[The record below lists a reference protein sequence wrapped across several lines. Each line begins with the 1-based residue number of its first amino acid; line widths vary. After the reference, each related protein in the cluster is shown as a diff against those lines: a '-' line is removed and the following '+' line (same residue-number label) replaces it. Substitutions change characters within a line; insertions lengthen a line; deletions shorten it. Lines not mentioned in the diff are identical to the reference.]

1 MLLES
6 TGTTRIL
13 GVRTKIALLALIAA
27 TLFTAARCTA
37 DPQTARPHV
46 LVIYTDDQGYG
57 DVSALNPDSKIK
69 TPNLDRLVR
78 EGMAFTDAHS
88 PDTVCTPSRYGLLT
102 GRYAWR
108 TRLKKGVMGAEGD
121 SLIADDRTT
130 VASFLKRAGYST
142 AMVGKWHLGMRFHGT
157 KGNRDWSKPVAEGP
171 ADRGFDYFFGIPASM
186 NYGVLTY
193 IENRRILDP
202 PVLWTRKKPNAIAIA
217 DYRITPPY
225 SESRAEGELEVAPS
239 FDDQTVLTEFTKR
252 AAAWLEEFAD
262 KAGDDDRFFLYVAYT
277 SPHKPVIPLEEFQGR
292 SDAGAYGD
300 FVIETDAHIGTLLN
314 TLDETGLARD
324 TLVLATSDNGPETTY
339 RERLNRFGHASAGG
353 LRGGKR
359 DLYEGGHRVPFIV
372 RWPSVVAP
380 GSSSS
385 DLVCQTDLLATLA
398 GILGNELEPEEGED
412 SVSFLPALRGDDP
425 PPRPSVIHHSA
436 SGHFAIRDGRWKLNM
451 IRGSGG
457 SLQPRFVEP
466 KSDEPRFELY
476 DLDADLAE
484 TRDLATERPD
494 VVDRLRSKITEIV
507 DSGRSTPGP
516 PVANDGGNRW
526 PGVSWVAT
534 PDSQ

>member
-6 TGTTRIL
+6 TGTTRIF
-13 GVRTKIALLALIAA
+13 GAHARIALLALIAA
-27 TLFTAARCTA
+27 TLFTAACRTTDA
-37 DPQTARPHV
+37 QTPRPHV

-57 DVSALNPDSKIK
+57 DISALNPDSKIK
-69 TPNLDRLVR
+69 TRNLDRLVR

-142 AMVGKWHLGMRFHGT
+142 AMVGKWHLGMRFHGP
-157 KGNRDWSKPVAEGP
+157 KGNRDWSKPVEGGP

-202 PVLWTRKKPNAIAIA
+202 PLLWTRKKPNAIAIA

-225 SESRAEGELEVAPS
+225 SESRGDGELEVAPN
-239 FDDQTVLTEFTKR
+239 FDDQAVLTKFTEHS
-252 AAAWLEEFAD
+252 AEWLEEFAA
-262 KAGDDDRFFLYVAYT
+262 KAGEDDRFFLYVAYT
-277 SPHKPVIPLEEFQGR
+277 SPHKPVIPLEDFQGR

-300 FVIETDAHIGTLLN
+300 FVIETDAHVGTLLS
-314 TLDETGLARD
+314 TLDRTELAGD
-324 TLVLATSDNGPETTY
+324 TLVLVTSDNGPETTY
-339 RERLNRFGHASAGG
+339 RERLKRFGHASAGG

-359 DLYEGGHRVPFIV
+359 DLYEGGHRVPFLV
-372 RWPSVVAP
+372 RWPSVVEP
-380 GSSSS
+380 GSVSSH
-385 DLVCQTDLLATLA
+385 LVCQTDLLATLA
-398 GILGNELEPEEGED
+398 EILGDELEPDEGED
-412 SVSFLPALRGDDP
+412 SVSFLPALRGHDP
-425 PPRPSVIHHSA
+425 PPRPPVIHHSA

-466 KSDEPRFELY
+466 KPGEPRFELY
-476 DLDADLAE
+476 DLGADLAE
-484 TRDLATERPD
+484 ARDLATERPD

-516 PVANDGGNRW
+516 PAANDGGNRW
-526 PGVSWVAT
+526 PGVSWVAAPET
-534 PDSQ
+534 Q